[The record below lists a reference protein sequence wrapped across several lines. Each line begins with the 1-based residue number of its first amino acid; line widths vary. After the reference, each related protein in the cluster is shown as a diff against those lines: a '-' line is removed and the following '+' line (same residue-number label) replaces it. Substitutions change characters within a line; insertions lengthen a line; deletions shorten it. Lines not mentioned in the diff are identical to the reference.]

1 MTPPG
6 SLHRVA
12 AIALLAILSV
22 TIACVA
28 GGASAGGWVRV
39 IKVIDGDTI
48 VVERGGRDETIR
60 IAGIDAPELSHPE
73 SIEQY
78 LAREAKAAVEALL
91 SDRRAILVSDS
102 RAGERDRFQRGL
114 AHVETTRGE
123 DVGLELVEAG
133 LARVLDRYE
142 NSRSAAQRE
151 ASERARA
158 AGRGLWADGGRAEV
172 RWLLAEGRAP
182 LVVHP
187 TSGGRYA
194 VVSLGRIRAGVSG
207 RDLSDALWAARR
219 AQALAERGEQKRAQ
233 EVLDEADFSR

>member
-1 MTPPG
+1 MTRPG
-6 SLHRVA
+6 SPHRVA
-12 AIALLAILSV
+12 AIALLALLSV
-22 TIACVA
+22 TIACVT
-28 GGASAGGWVRV
+28 GGASAEGWVRV
-39 IKVIDGDTI
+39 VKVIDGDTI
-48 VVERGGRDETIR
+48 VVERDGRNETIR

-73 SIEQY
+73 ATEQF
-78 LAREAKAAVEALL
+78 LAREAKSAVLALL
-91 SDRRAILVSDS
+91 ADRRAVLVPDPQ
-102 RAGERDRFQRGL
+102 AGARDRFQRGL
-114 AHVETTRGE
+114 AHVETTRGK

-151 ASERARA
+151 ATERAMA
-158 AGRGLWADGGRAEV
+158 AGRGLWADEGRAEV

-219 AQALAERGEQKRAQ
+219 AQALDERGETKRAQ
-233 EVLDEADFSR
+233 KVLDEAGFRR